1 MSIHRS
7 LKPKGR
13 LTRHRSVL
21 SRTEQLEVLEKEERW
36 KEGESVFGLPKVRV
50 FQTKRK
56 KIKKEVE
63 ATDDADGT
71 EGVTD
76 GTAVDA
82 TPAAGEE
89 KA

>member
-13 LTRHRSVL
+13 LIRHRSVL
-21 SRTEQLEVLEKEERW
+21 SRTEQLEVLEKEELW
-36 KEGESVFGLPKVRV
+36 KEGDSVFGLPKVRV
-50 FQTKRK
+50 FQIKRK

-63 ATDDADGT
+63 ATDDAAGTGDVT
-71 EGVTD
+71 EG
-76 GTAVDA
+76 TAA
-82 TPAAGEE
+82 PAAGEK

>member
-1 MSIHRS
+1 MSIHKS

-36 KEGESVFGLPKVRV
+36 KENDSVFGLPKVRV

-63 ATDDADGT
+63 ATDDAVGT
-71 EGVTD
+71 EGATE
-76 GTAVDA
+76 GTAADA
-82 TPAAGEE
+82 APAAGEE

>member
-13 LTRHRSVL
+13 LIRHRSVL
-21 SRTEQLEVLEKEERW
+21 SRTEQLEVLEKEELW
-36 KEGESVFGLPKVRV
+36 KEGDSVFGLPKVRV
-50 FQTKRK
+50 FQIKRK

-63 ATDDADGT
+63 ATDGTGDVT
-71 EGVTD
+71 EG
-76 GTAVDA
+76 TAA
-82 TPAAGEE
+82 PAAGEE